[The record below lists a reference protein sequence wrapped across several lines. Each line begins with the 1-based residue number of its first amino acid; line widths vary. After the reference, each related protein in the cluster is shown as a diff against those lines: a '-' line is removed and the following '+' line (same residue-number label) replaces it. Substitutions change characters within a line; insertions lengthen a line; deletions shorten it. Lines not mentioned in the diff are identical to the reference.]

1 MLPKIE
7 DLAVVQTPLPFQLSS
22 GNFLSRACERIRS
35 CAEEL
40 ERVLA
45 AEALGA
51 SARDEMERIL
61 ALVDGMRHLVD
72 GAAKD
77 ESSNII
83 SCPTSLHENPAIGT
97 RHLRDQQLRNSDRT
111 QFYRDHSHLVKLGL
125 VGTPAAYRHLAP
137 FEIVERVTTE
147 IERSC
152 AEKHGEF
159 AFDMIESKLPGL
171 KSYQIRL
178 TIAWLRQ
185 SGLIGQRTRGRYFAE
200 QGLSTRVA
208 NALHLLKEEPTSLL
222 PLSGIKRKRS
232 TRRNRSRK
240 TGKRSMA
247 KAKTT
252 NEVRHAKQPVGKSP
266 VKGQESQ

>member
-97 RHLRDQQLRNSDRT
+97 RQLREQQLRNSDRT

-125 VGTPAAYRHLAP
+125 VGTSAAYRHLAP
-137 FEIVERVTTE
+137 FDIVERVTTE

-159 AFDMIESKLPGL
+159 AFDMIERKLPGL

-178 TIAWLRQ
+178 TIAWLRH

-208 NALHLLKEEPTSLL
+208 DALHLLEEESTSLL
-222 PLSGIKRKRS
+222 PLGGTKRRRS
-232 TRRNRSRK
+232 TRRNRSKKARTK
-240 TGKRSMA
+240 SIA
-247 KAKTT
+247 KAGTT
-252 NEVRHAKQPVGKSP
+252 NEVRHTKQRPGRSP
-266 VKGQESQ
+266 LKTKESQ

>member
-1 MLPKIE
+1 MLPKVE
-7 DLAVVQTPLPFQLSS
+7 DLAVVQAPLPFQLSS

-35 CAEEL
+35 CAEDL

-51 SARDEMERIL
+51 SARDEMGRIL
-61 ALVDGMRHLVD
+61 TLVDGMRHLVD

-77 ESSNII
+77 EHRKTVSR
-83 SCPTSLHENPAIGT
+83 PTSLHENPVTGA
-97 RHLRDQQLRNSDRT
+97 RQLRKQPIKNSDRT
-111 QFYRDHSHLVKLGL
+111 QFYRDQSHLVKLGL
-125 VGTPAAYRHLAP
+125 VGTSAAYRHLAP
-137 FEIVERVTTE
+137 FEIVERVATE
-147 IERSC
+147 IEQSC
-152 AEKHGEF
+152 AERYGDF
-159 AFDMIESKLPGL
+159 TFDMIESNLPGL
-171 KSYQIRL
+171 KSYQIRI

-185 SGLIGQRTRGRYFAE
+185 SGLIGRRTRGRYFAE
-200 QGLSTRVA
+200 QGLTTRVA

-222 PLSGIKRKRS
+222 PLGGIKRKRS

-240 TGKRSMA
+240 TGTKSMA

-266 VKGQESQ
+266 VKGKESQ